1 MGLSDY
7 QVVSDYYEILNLHR
21 SASHEDIKR
30 SFRQLALR
38 HHPDKNRNS
47 EDSRKKF
54 MEVVEAY
61 EILSDDQS
69 RKEYDRT
76 YKYKDFGVNREW
88 TPPADWQ
95 QVYSYEHLK
104 KEYDRSHLAGGM
116 WDISDSASG
125 SLWKATLLLFVGLL
139 ALVAFILWIRSDL
152 STCCAKLSS
161 QYTSA
166 LQDYSFGNHSTAE
179 GIKGEL

>member
-1 MGLSDY
+1 MSTSDHLF
-7 QVVSDYYEILNLHR
+7 VSDYYETLNLQQ
-21 SASHEDIKR
+21 SASLEEIKR
-30 SFRQLALR
+30 AFRQLALR

-47 EDSRKKF
+47 EDSNRKF

-76 YKYKDFGVNREW
+76 YRHNKFSISREW

-104 KEYDRSHLAGGM
+104 KEYDRSHVAGGM

-125 SLWKATLLLFVGLL
+125 SLWKATLFLFVGLL
-139 ALVAFILWIRSDL
+139 GLVAFILLIR
-152 STCCAKLSS
+152 
-161 QYTSA
+161 
-166 LQDYSFGNHSTAE
+166 
-179 GIKGEL
+179 

>member
-1 MGLSDY
+1 MPDHLI
-7 QVVSDYYEILNLHR
+7 VSDYYDVLNLHQ

-30 SFRQLALR
+30 SFRQLALK

-47 EDSRKKF
+47 EDSKKKF
-54 MEVVEAY
+54 MEIVEAY
-61 EILSDDQS
+61 EILSDNQS

-76 YKYKDFGVNREW
+76 YKYKEFSVNRGW

-104 KEYDRSHLAGGM
+104 KEYDRSHVAGGM
-116 WDISDSASG
+116 WDISDRASG

-139 ALVAFILWIRSDL
+139 GLVAFILWIR
-152 STCCAKLSS
+152 
-161 QYTSA
+161 
-166 LQDYSFGNHSTAE
+166 
-179 GIKGEL
+179 

>member
-1 MGLSDY
+1 MEEQGLAKLSRTGFHKNDYLWGVSDHLI
-7 QVVSDYYEILNLHR
+7 VSDYYEILDLYQ
-21 SASHEDIKR
+21 SASQEDIKR

-47 EDSRKKF
+47 EDSKRKF

-61 EILSDDQS
+61 EILSDDQL

-76 YKYKDFGVNREW
+76 YRYKDFSISREW

-116 WDISDSASG
+116 WDISDRASG
-125 SLWKATLLLFVGLL
+125 SLWKATLFLFVGLL
-139 ALVAFILWIRSDL
+139 GLVAFILLIR
-152 STCCAKLSS
+152 
-161 QYTSA
+161 
-166 LQDYSFGNHSTAE
+166 
-179 GIKGEL
+179 

>member
-1 MGLSDY
+1 M
-7 QVVSDYYEILNLHR
+7 SDYYDVLNLHQ

-30 SFRQLALR
+30 SFRQLALK
-38 HHPDKNRNS
+38 HHPDRNRNS
-47 EDSRKKF
+47 EASRKKF

-76 YKYKDFGVNREW
+76 YNYEEFRVNREW

-104 KEYDRSHLAGGM
+104 RENDRSHLAGGM
-116 WDISDSASG
+116 WDISDRAQRELVEG
-125 SLWKATLLLFVGLL
+125 YITFVYGPIG
-139 ALVAFILWIRSDL
+139 VGCIHIMD
-152 STCCAKLSS
+152 
-161 QYTSA
+161 
-166 LQDYSFGNHSTAE
+166 
-179 GIKGEL
+179 

>member
-1 MGLSDY
+1 MAKPSRTGFHKNDYLWGVSDNLI
-7 QVVSDYYEILNLHR
+7 VSDYYEILNLYQ
-21 SASHEDIKR
+21 SASQEDIKR

-47 EDSRKKF
+47 EDSKRKF

-76 YKYKDFGVNREW
+76 YRYKDFSISRGW

-116 WDISDSASG
+116 WDISDRASG

-139 ALVAFILWIRSDL
+139 GLVAFILLIR
-152 STCCAKLSS
+152 
-161 QYTSA
+161 
-166 LQDYSFGNHSTAE
+166 
-179 GIKGEL
+179 

>member
-1 MGLSDY
+1 MEEQGLAKPSRTGFHKNDYLWGVSDHLI
-7 QVVSDYYEILNLHR
+7 VSDYYEILNLYQ
-21 SASHEDIKR
+21 SASQEDIKR

-47 EDSRKKF
+47 EDSKRKF

-69 RKEYDRT
+69 RNEYDRT
-76 YKYKDFGVNREW
+76 YRYMDFSISRGW

-116 WDISDSASG
+116 WDISDRASG

-139 ALVAFILWIRSDL
+139 GLVAFILLIR
-152 STCCAKLSS
+152 
-161 QYTSA
+161 
-166 LQDYSFGNHSTAE
+166 
-179 GIKGEL
+179 

>member
-21 SASHEDIKR
+21 SASHEDIKQ

-76 YKYKDFGVNREW
+76 YKYKDFAVNREW

-116 WDISDSASG
+116 WDISDSDSG
-125 SLWKATLLLFVGLL
+125 SLWKATLFLFVGLL
-139 ALVAFILWIRSDL
+139 GLVAFILWIR
-152 STCCAKLSS
+152 
-161 QYTSA
+161 
-166 LQDYSFGNHSTAE
+166 
-179 GIKGEL
+179 